1 MMADTALNRNDE
13 DLAELVAQ
21 ALVVALERKAVSAI
35 NREQERW
42 QEYQRIYEGQL
53 VRGGK

>member
-1 MMADTALNRNDE
+1 MADTLLNRNDE

-21 ALVVALERKAVSAI
+21 ALIAALERKSTTI
-35 NREQERW
+35 GREQERW
-42 QEYQRIYEGQL
+42 QDYQRIYEGQL